1 MFSNKHRNAFFGLS
15 SFVWALFWG
24 TLFCAPAF
32 CDVPD
37 IYFTYVPPYGTVGNL
52 SGQVTGVVFND
63 YEVLV
68 YIYVG
73 GWWNKPTW
81 ANPTTPIDSNGSWT
95 CNITTSIP
103 GDTLATR
110 IIAFLI
116 PSGSYQ
122 SSWEMAGQSVLP
134 AELYA
139 FVYAEIPRRQT
150 ARAIRFSNH
159 NWAVKTGYEGP
170 GPNYFSDSVNNVWVD
185 ANGYL
190 HLKITYQAG
199 FWYCSE
205 VISDESFGYGTYVFT
220 IDSRVDLLDRNIV
233 LGLFTWDTYA
243 PQYNYREIDFEF
255 SRWQNPSND
264 IGQYVVQPWYTPGNI
279 NRFDFSY
286 AGQGDTTTH
295 VMTWRPDG
303 IYFKSYYGDFEL
315 APSPEKVIKDWY
327 YTGADNPPPGGEN
340 ARMNLWLIN
349 GLAPSNGL
357 ESEIVIKDFMFMTE
371 ISDQPGDIDDD
382 ANVNLSDFAK
392 IAEHWRNEDCQ
403 IYNKWCVGA
412 DLTCDGNVNINDIMA
427 FVQYWLESI

>member
-1 MFSNKHRNAFFGLS
+1 MFSNKHRNALRLS
-15 SFVWALFWG
+15 SFLSALFWG
-24 TLFCAPAF
+24 ILFSAAAF
-32 CDVPD
+32 CDTPG
-37 IYFTYVPPYGTVGNL
+37 IYFTYVPPYGTAGNL

-95 CNITTSIP
+95 CNITTAYPS
-103 GDTLATR
+103 DTYATR

-116 PSGSYQ
+116 PKGSYK
-122 SSWEMAGQSVLP
+122 SSWEMAGQSALP

-139 FVYAEIPRRQT
+139 FVYEEIPRSQ
-150 ARAIRFSNH
+150 ADRAIRFSNH
-159 NWAVKTGYEGP
+159 NWAVKTGYGGP

-185 ANGYL
+185 ANGFL
-190 HLKITYQAG
+190 HLKITHPDSL
-199 FWYCSE
+199 WYCGE
-205 VISDESFGYGTYVFT
+205 IISDESFGYGTYVYT
-220 IDSRVDLLDRNIV
+220 IESRVDLLDRNIV

-255 SRWQNPSND
+255 SRWQIPSNA
-264 IGQYVVQPWYTPGNI
+264 IGQYVIQPWDRPGNI
-279 NRFDFSY
+279 HRFDFDY
-286 AGQGDTTTH
+286 AGQANTTTH
-295 VMTWRPDG
+295 VMTWRSDG

-315 APSPEKVIKDWY
+315 APPPEKTIEDWF
-327 YTGADNPPPGGEN
+327 YTGTYNPPPGGEN
-340 ARMNLWLIN
+340 ARMNLWLIS

-357 ESEIVIKDFMFMTE
+357 ESEIVIKDFIFMTG

-382 ANVNLSDFAK
+382 SKVNFSDFAQ
-392 IAEHWRNEDCQ
+392 IAEHWRNDDCQ
-403 IYNKWCVGA
+403 IYNKWCGQA
-412 DLTCDGNVNINDIMA
+412 DLTCDGNVNLYDIAA